1 MERQEPFAIEQS
13 VLDSSGRAKWVE
25 VNGTPMLD
33 SEGRKAGYVVVL
45 TDIDERKRVERMKT
59 EFISTISHE
68 LRTPLTSIAGSLGLV
83 AAGVAGPLPERAQHM
98 VAIAQKNSERL
109 STLINDLLDLEKLVD
124 GGLPILAELHD
135 VMPIVEQAIRD
146 NEGYATT
153 YRTQFVI
160 GSTADGAQVMVDS
173 LRLVQVLSNLLSN
186 AAKFSPEGADVRID
200 IEAAEETVRISVTDS
215 GPGIDLAFQDR
226 IFQKFSQADGSD
238 ARSRGGSGLG
248 LAISKELMERMN
260 GTIGFE
266 SEPGSGSVFHV
277 TLTLYDAPVLAEEAE
292 VDHE

>member
-1 MERQEPFAIEQS
+1 M
-13 VLDSSGRAKWVE
+13 
-25 VNGTPMLD
+25 
-33 SEGRKAGYVVVL
+33 AGYIVIV
-45 TDIDERKRVERMKT
+45 TDISERKRVERMKT

-124 GGLPILAELHD
+124 GGLPILAEPHD

-146 NEGYATT
+146 NEGYATHLPDGT
-153 YRTQFVI
+153 SCSARPLTVPRSWWTACGSSRCCRTCCPTPRSSRPRARTS
-160 GSTADGAQVMVDS
+160 GSTSRPRD
-173 LRLVQVLSNLLSN
+173 
-186 AAKFSPEGADVRID
+186 
-200 IEAAEETVRISVTDS
+200 ETVRVSVSDS
-215 GPGIDLAFQDR
+215 GPGIEHAFRAR

-248 LAISKELMERMN
+248 PGHLEGARRTHERDDRVRIR
-260 GTIGFE
+260 TRQRE
-266 SEPGSGSVFHV
+266 RLSRHA
-277 TLTLYDAPVLAEEAE
+277 APVRRICPSRGSRGRPWMNCERSCTSRTTRTSKRSSPWRSNSSAASR
-292 VDHE
+292 

>member
-1 MERQEPFAIEQS
+1 
-13 VLDSSGRAKWVE
+13 
-25 VNGTPMLD
+25 
-33 SEGRKAGYVVVL
+33 
-45 TDIDERKRVERMKT
+45 MKT
-59 EFISTISHE
+59 EFVSTISHE

-124 GGLPILAELHD
+124 GGLPILAEPHD
-135 VMPIVEQAIRD
+135 VMDIVEQAIRD

-153 YRTQFVI
+153 FRTHFVI
-160 GSTADGAQVMVDS
+160 GSTADGAQVVVDS

-200 IEAAEETVRISVTDS
+200 IEAAEGTVRISVADN
-215 GPGIDLAFQDR
+215 GPGIEPAFQAR

-277 TLTLYDAPVLAEEAE
+277 TLPLYDASVLAEEAE
-292 VDHE
+292 VGHG